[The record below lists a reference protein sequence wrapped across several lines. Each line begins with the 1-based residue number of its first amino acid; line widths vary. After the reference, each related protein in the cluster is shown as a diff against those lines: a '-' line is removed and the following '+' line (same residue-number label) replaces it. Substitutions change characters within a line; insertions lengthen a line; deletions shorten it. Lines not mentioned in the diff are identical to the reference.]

1 MKYFGAGLSESHKEL
16 NRIIRKPEL
25 IEQTKELFLEIHGKL
40 HLSVVSG
47 NERNEVDELVGDL
60 REDEYAIMPTAKD
73 ETIAWVLWHISRI
86 EDLTM
91 NILVNGE
98 KHVSDLDSIPQNVLK
113 LSDDYAT
120 PLYAMPWDLKL
131 INVTKEIIDLIVS
144 DKNIQKKREIFI
156 ERLLFSEGDTADSLQ
171 DYAILH
177 SIPVKSLHFIF
188 SLTVTQT
195 ILSEGNAAVSETMS
209 ILKSIGELNGNRF
222 PIIMIPS
229 GDTIIGF
236 CSVDSDIQVTHAV
249 DYITAIY
256 KLLITKYTPRH
267 YALAFGSPYLSLAD
281 MSLSYKES
289 KQALYFIKKTNPEN
303 HIARFDTLTLY
314 RLFFDINDF
323 IPKSASLFVDKN
335 LKTLMDYDEKN
346 GSELITTLKFFLQHN
361 CNLIKTA
368 DALYIH
374 RNTLIYRLNII
385 KRTLNDNLDSALT
398 RMSLF
403 LSILYHEFTQSSN

>member
-1 MKYFGAGLSESHKEL
+1 
-16 NRIIRKPEL
+16 
-25 IEQTKELFLEIHGKL
+25 
-40 HLSVVSG
+40 
-47 NERNEVDELVGDL
+47 
-60 REDEYAIMPTAKD
+60 
-73 ETIAWVLWHISRI
+73 
-86 EDLTM
+86 
-91 NILVNGE
+91 
-98 KHVSDLDSIPQNVLK
+98 
-113 LSDDYAT
+113 
-120 PLYAMPWDLKL
+120 
-131 INVTKEIIDLIVS
+131 
-144 DKNIQKKREIFI
+144 
-156 ERLLFSEGDTADSLQ
+156 
-171 DYAILH
+171 
-177 SIPVKSLHFIF
+177 
-188 SLTVTQT
+188 
-195 ILSEGNAAVSETMS
+195 MS

-346 GSELITTLKFFLQHN
+346 GSELITTLKFLLQHN